1 MKVYAKDEKICNPT
15 TMRKRS
21 ERLGK
26 ADILDEIN
34 GFGLDFVKNYR
45 ELATLLPLSVSL
57 AEVEIEPRII
67 GLICK
72 NLIFEL
78 A

>member
-45 ELATLLPLSVSL
+45 EFCYSPTS
-57 AEVEIEPRII
+57 E
-67 GLICK
+67 CK
-72 NLIFEL
+72 FS
-78 A
+78 